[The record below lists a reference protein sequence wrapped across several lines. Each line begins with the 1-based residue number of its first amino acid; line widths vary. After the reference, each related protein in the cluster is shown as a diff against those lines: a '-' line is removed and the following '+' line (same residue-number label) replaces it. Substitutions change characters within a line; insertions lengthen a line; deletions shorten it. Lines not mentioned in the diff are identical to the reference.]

1 VSTPLPPET
10 EVPVISIVIV
20 NYRVPEHLHE
30 TIRSI
35 QNAEL
40 YDRTEIIVVDNAS
53 EDDSRERITSE
64 FHTVNWIQLKYN
76 IGFGKACN
84 VGVQNAR
91 GTYILLLNPDTM
103 IAKNTLTASVTFMK
117 SHPDAG
123 LMGPKILSPDGTL
136 QASCK
141 RGFPTPSATFYHF
154 SGLSRLFPKSK
165 HFGRY
170 NLTFMDPDTSGKVDA
185 ISGSFMFL
193 PRTVF
198 LEIGG
203 FDEQFFLYGEDI
215 DLCYRI
221 HNKGYSIWY
230 NPETQIIHK
239 KGKSSSKS
247 ILRSRF
253 AFYEAMVLFSRK
265 HKKAHQTFFPGWI
278 VFIGILAISSIN
290 IGLNLIRHFF
300 SVVIDLIIINMVLW
314 GSISIRFSPESNP
327 YRSLGLWS
335 LLGIHSLLSLSF
347 IFMYAYNGI
356 YSKRRHSIKNAL
368 LAGLLATT
376 LFSASIYFVKP
387 FALSRIAF
395 ALSSIIISFLL
406 VGWRTL
412 APQALK
418 RYRRRTYASEKIMIV
433 GNGIIAD
440 RIIRTIEKQ
449 HIGTI
454 TGIIWDT
461 TNFHPGDYQGYPVL
475 GTLDDLSTV
484 LLRNR
489 VDSLIVATT
498 QPWYSHIIDVLSN
511 VPVKNL
517 TIQWVP
523 DELMTSSPETLP
535 EEIPLRDFSV

>member
-1 VSTPLPPET
+1 MSNPLPPET
-10 EVPVISIVIV
+10 EPPVISIVIV
-20 NYRVPEHLHE
+20 NYRVPEHLRE

-35 QNAEL
+35 QDADL
-40 YDRTEIIVVDNAS
+40 YNRTEIIVVDNAS
-53 EDDSRERITSE
+53 EDNSRERITNE

-103 IAKNTLTASVTFMK
+103 IAKNTLSASVDFMK
-117 SHPDAG
+117 THPDAG
-123 LMGPKILSPDGTL
+123 VMGPKILNSDGTL

-165 HFGRY
+165 RFGRY

-193 PRTVF
+193 SRSVF

-221 HNKGYSIWY
+221 HKKGYSIWY
-230 NPETQIIHK
+230 HPETQIIHK

-247 ILRSRF
+247 VLRSRF

-265 HKKAHQTFFPGWI
+265 HKKAHQTFFPGWL
-278 VFIGILAISSIN
+278 VFIGILMISFIN
-290 IGLNLIRHFF
+290 IALNFIRHFF
-300 SVVIDLIIINMVLW
+300 SVFIDLLIINTVLW
-314 GSISIRFSPESNP
+314 GSIFVRFSPESNP
-327 YRSLGLWS
+327 YHSIGPWS

-356 YSKRRHSIKNAL
+356 YSKRRYSIRNAL

-376 LFSASIYFVKP
+376 LFSASIYFVKS
-387 FALSRIAF
+387 FALSRIVF

-418 RYRRRTYASEKIMIV
+418 RYRQLTYSPEKIMIV
-433 GNGIIAD
+433 GNGRIPEK
-440 RIIRTIEKQ
+440 IIRTIEKQ
-449 HIGTI
+449 HIVTI

-461 TNFHPGDYQGYPVL
+461 TDSHPGDYQGYPVL
-475 GTLDDLSTV
+475 GTLDNLSEV
-484 LLRNR
+484 LLRNK

-523 DELMTSSPETLP
+523 DELMTCFPEKLP